1 MSSCRFSLH
10 FVVLLSGLATLNTLV
25 AGAPFAQQEK
35 PESTSDAPVVEAKP
49 APPDPRIGK
58 KFIVTTAGAELRT
71 PAAVVWKAYL
81 GETFTAS
88 LTNGEWL
95 WINDK
100 GGWLWEKQTLPFDS
114 AISTLTAAIDKEPT
128 AEDFHLRGIAR
139 LAHSEFEK
147 AISDFT
153 ESLKLRPDN
162 AGVLNNRGKAH
173 YLNESYDSALSDLNA
188 AIKIDPKH
196 FVAMNNRALVYIA
209 TNQLDQAMN
218 DLNAALLLHT
228 DYPEA
233 LNNRGVVSSHKQ
245 DFKTA
250 IVDFTAALKIYENYT
265 EAYGNRSFAY
275 RRQGLYAE
283 AIADLKLAIEKN
295 PLDYQPVN
303 DLAWVLATAE
313 KEEFR
318 DPAEALKYA
327 TQACQMTQYS
337 NWNTLDTL
345 AAAHAASGNRT
356 EAVKWVTTAM
366 QHAPDEAQKKLQE
379 HRKLM
384 REGQPVPP

>member
-1 MSSCRFSLH
+1 MSPCRFFCHSLI
-10 FVVLLSGLATLNTLV
+10 LLAGLTITAALAGTAV
-25 AGAPFAQQEK
+25 AQDEQPK
-35 PESTSDAPVVEAKP
+35 TESQTPVVEARP
-49 APPDPRIGK
+49 APPDARIGK

-71 PAAVVWKAYL
+71 PAAIVWKAYL

-114 AISTLTAAIDKEPT
+114 AVSTLTAAIAKEPT
-128 AEDFHLRGIAR
+128 AENYHLRGIAR
-139 LAHSEFEK
+139 LAHREFEP
-147 AISDFT
+147 AIADFT

-162 AGVLNNRGKAH
+162 AGVLNNRGQAH
-173 YLNESYDSALSDLNA
+173 YLNQKYDAAISDLNA
-188 AIKIDPKH
+188 AIKVDPKH

-209 TNQLDQAMN
+209 QNQLDQAMG
-218 DLNAALLLHT
+218 DLNAALLLHS

-233 LNNRGVVSSHKQ
+233 LNNRGVVHSRRQ
-245 DFKTA
+245 DFKA
-250 IVDFTAALKIYENYT
+250 AVADFTAAIRIYDNYT
-265 EAYGNRSFAY
+265 EAYGNRSFAF
-275 RRQGLYAE
+275 RKQGRYAE
-283 AIADLKLAIEKN
+283 AIADLKLAMEKN

-318 DPAEALKYA
+318 NAAQALEYA
-327 TQACQMTQYS
+327 TQACQMTQYT

-366 QHAPDEAQKKLQE
+366 QHAPEEVQKKLQE

>member
-1 MSSCRFSLH
+1 MSPCRFLFHSLI
-10 FVVLLSGLATLNTLV
+10 LLAGMTVTSTLLAATAV
-25 AGAPFAQQEK
+25 AQDEK
-35 PESTSDAPVVEAKP
+35 PKAESDTPVVEAKP

-71 PAAVVWKAYL
+71 PAAIVWKAYL

-114 AISTLTAAIDKEPT
+114 AVPTLTAAIAQEPN
-128 AEDFHLRGIAR
+128 AVNYHLRGIAR
-139 LAHSEFEK
+139 LARAEFEP
-147 AISDFT
+147 AIADFT
-153 ESLKLRPDN
+153 ESLTLRPDN
-162 AGVLNNRGKAH
+162 AGVLNNRGQAH
-173 YLNESYDSALSDLNA
+173 YLNQNYDAAISDLNA
-188 AIKIDPKH
+188 AIKTDPKH
-196 FVAMNNRALVYIA
+196 FVAMNNRALVFIA
-209 TNQLDQAMN
+209 KNQLDQAMG
-218 DLNAALLLHT
+218 DLNAALLLHS

-233 LNNRGVVSSHKQ
+233 LNNRGVVSSRNL
-245 DFKTA
+245 DFKA
-250 IVDFTAALKIYENYT
+250 AMADFSAALKIYDNYT

-275 RRQGLYAE
+275 RKQGLYAE
-283 AIADLKLAIEKN
+283 AIADLKLAMEKN

-318 DPAEALKYA
+318 DASEALKYA
-327 TQACQMTQYS
+327 TQACQMTQYT

-345 AAAHAASGNRT
+345 AAAHAANGNRT

-366 QHAPDEAQKKLQE
+366 QHAPDEVQKKLQE